1 MQTLELLYETIYKN
15 NSFFD
20 RKQSITQKKTILYG
34 PRKSGKTHLIIDH
47 LSHYEKGSF
56 LYIDFSDDRLEK
68 GSLEENLSLFI
79 KKHPIKLLVIE
90 HFDFSFALPKINE
103 IILSTIFTCKA
114 LEGFSKLTLYPLDFE
129 EFIAFDKKH
138 SNIEHIFNLFANH
151 GTFPQIVQYT
161 ESDHH
166 RAMQDMLHG
175 MLKDETAFHIYK
187 RFCEL
192 QSTKVTLFQIYN
204 QLKSTMK
211 ISKDKL
217 YSITS
222 TLIEQKLLFLVEKQ
236 GQSSAARKVFQVDFA
251 LKNAMT
257 FKKDFLKRFENMIFL
272 ELLKRDKTI
281 FYDDF
286 IDLYLPDEQLAVFCI
301 PFATD
306 EVIQSK
312 MKKLTHMLKSLH
324 VTKVEIITLG
334 NEESFVLDTIHFSML
349 PFWDWALQL

>member
-1 MQTLELLYETIYKN
+1 
-15 NSFFD
+15 
-20 RKQSITQKKTILYG
+20 
-34 PRKSGKTHLIIDH
+34 
-47 LSHYEKGSF
+47 
-56 LYIDFSDDRLEK
+56 
-68 GSLEENLSLFI
+68 
-79 KKHPIKLLVIE
+79 
-90 HFDFSFALPKINE
+90 
-103 IILSTIFTCKA
+103 
-114 LEGFSKLTLYPLDFE
+114 
-129 EFIAFDKKH
+129 
-138 SNIEHIFNLFANH
+138 
-151 GTFPQIVQYT
+151 
-161 ESDHH
+161 
-166 RAMQDMLHG
+166 
-175 MLKDETAFHIYK
+175 
-187 RFCEL
+187 
-192 QSTKVTLFQIYN
+192 
-204 QLKSTMK
+204 MK

-217 YSITS
+217 YAITS

-236 GQSSAARKVFQVDFA
+236 GQPSAARKVFQVDFA

>member
-20 RKQSITQKKTILYG
+20 RKQTITQKKTILYG

-217 YSITS
+217 YAITS

-236 GQSSAARKVFQVDFA
+236 GQPSAARKVFQVDFA